1 MNNKGN
7 TYIVC
12 TYNSPKNS
20 TYTKGNECNV
30 LQLIMEQLD
39 KFSELDLTIIGGDF
53 NGKIGTKADFIV
65 EDKDLDFLP
74 EGYEL
79 DTFTKRRNNEMSL

>member
-39 KFSELDLTIIGGDF
+39 KFSELDLIIIGGDF
-53 NGKIGTKADFIV
+53 NGKISTKADFIV

-79 DTFTKRRNNEMSL
+79 DTFTTRRNNEMSL